1 MAFYRAVSLKGLAKV
16 SRLGIA
22 LGSGGAKGLAHIG
35 ILKVLERQGIPI
47 SFIAGSSIGALIG
60 GLYASGMGADQLEE
74 IAGFTNWRELLS
86 LIDPT
91 IRQGLIRGEK
101 IIRFL
106 EGLVGKKKFQDL
118 TVPFKAIATDLLTGE
133 MVAIDHG
140 EVAIAIRASGAYPL
154 IFQPVEWEGRLL
166 VDGGLSA
173 PVPAEVTREMGAEVI
188 LAVNLDSE
196 HFSMNFRP
204 GPFSYRRIVNN
215 SINALRYHLAR
226 ENARHADLVINPKVG
241 VVGWDKFLEP
251 EELINKGQEAME
263 EKLPE
268 LLTLI
273 GK

>member
-1 MAFYRAVSLKGLAKV
+1 LVKNKKLGL
-16 SRLGIA
+16 A

-35 ILKVLERQGIPI
+35 ILKVLERENILV
-47 SFIAGSSIGALIG
+47 SFIAGSSIGALVG
-60 GLYASGMGADQLEE
+60 GLYAAGISADYLEE
-74 IAGFTNWRELLS
+74 IACSTNWKELLS

-106 EGLVGKKKFQDL
+106 ERLVGRKNFQDL
-118 TVPFKAIATDLLTGE
+118 SIPFKAIATDLLTGE
-133 MVAIDHG
+133 MVAIGQG

-173 PVPAEVTREMGAEVI
+173 PVPAEIVREMGAEVV

-251 EELINKGQEAME
+251 EELIAKGKEAME
-263 EKLPE
+263 KKFPE
-268 LLTLI
+268 LLTLLQL
-273 GK
+273 